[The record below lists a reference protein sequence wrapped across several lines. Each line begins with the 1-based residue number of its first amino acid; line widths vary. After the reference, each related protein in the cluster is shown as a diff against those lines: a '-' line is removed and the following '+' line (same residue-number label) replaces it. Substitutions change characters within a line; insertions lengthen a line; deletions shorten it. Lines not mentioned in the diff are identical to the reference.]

1 MVIARPPGYVQDS
14 WLPTPS
20 YTFVVVSAKRPLNL
34 DGILNPLRSR
44 LGLSGVMLGPE
55 QFAHLAKVNGENVL
69 TDDYAPVENMLA
81 EVVQTYTVSTDGDDS
96 DAEIASAYAE
106 RDYDKAIRLCRE
118 TLKRK
123 QEEALSSNREATRLS
138 ACTGYVKFYVKLGR
152 LLNKKGETKE
162 ALTTFEEALKLN
174 PDYPGLRHDLA
185 VVLLKNGKPGEAA
198 VQLRRALV
206 DDPDNAGL
214 NNQLGRSLAAAN
226 DKVAAADAFSCAV
239 DLEPSNASYWAN
251 LGLVYEEL
259 GRPTEA
265 IAQYREC
272 LKIDDRN
279 MPVLNTLA
287 RLLSTSSDSAVRDG
301 TEAVR
306 WAERLLTMI
315 GTSHPAR
322 AEALDT
328 LASAYAEAGQFDKA
342 VDTARQAIQS
352 ANAMKLRGFTTEIHK
367 KLALYQAGR
376 AYHITQ

>member
-1 MVIARPPGYVQDS
+1 
-14 WLPTPS
+14 
-20 YTFVVVSAKRPLNL
+20 
-34 DGILNPLRSR
+34 
-44 LGLSGVMLGPE
+44 MLGPE
-55 QFAHLAKVNGENVL
+55 QFAHLAKVNGETVL

-81 EVVQTYTVSTDGDDS
+81 EVAQTYTVSIEEDNA

-118 TLKRK
+118 VLKRN
-123 QEEALSSNREATRLS
+123 EEALNSNREATRLR
-138 ACTGYVKFYVKLGR
+138 ARAGYVKFSVNLGR
-152 LLNKKGETKE
+152 LLNKKDETKE
-162 ALTTFEEALKLN
+162 ALKTFEEALKLN

-185 VVLLKNGKPGEAA
+185 VVLLKSGKPGEAA

-214 NNQLGRSLAAAN
+214 NNQLGRSLAATN
-226 DKVAAADAFSCAV
+226 DKVAAADAFSRAV
-239 DLEPSNASYWAN
+239 DLEPSNASYRAN

-259 GRPTEA
+259 GRPAEA

-287 RLLSTSSDSAVRDG
+287 RLLSTSSDSAIRDG

-306 WAERLLTMI
+306 WAERLLNMI
-315 GTSHPAR
+315 GTNHPAR

-328 LASAYAEAGQFDKA
+328 LASAYAEAGQFHKA

-352 ANAMKLRGFTTEIHK
+352 ANAMKLRGFATEIHK